1 MPKRLTKK
9 KTNLPKLRV
18 LTYKNKKH
26 KYKLNDSQQKR
37 RKALDAGIRAER
49 KTKKSI
55 KKAATAKKARLNV
68 LRIYRKNTK
77 PKECNIL
84 TQDMKYI
91 DKKYGLG
98 KTKNICK
105 KTKKRISG
113 KTRKRWRI

>member
-1 MPKRLTKK
+1 MSKTLKRKMTKK
-9 KTNLPKLRV
+9 RRNTLPKLRV

-26 KYKLNDSQQKR
+26 KYKLNESQQKR

-68 LRIYRKNTK
+68 LRIYRRNTK

-91 DKKYGLG
+91 DRKYGLG

-105 KTKKRISG
+105 KNKKRTSG
-113 KTRKRWRI
+113 KTP